1 MNSDACHE
9 FLLEE
14 PQMVLAVEPRSGGD
28 AMTPERMGAIQARL
42 KATAGLQITAHMS
55 GSRGVAMCDWL
66 RHTPADLRD
75 LLAEVERLRALVDG
89 DAYRA
94 GQEAMLDRARA
105 VCRQRAERHQRE
117 VDRAEWQGTDSRV
130 DGARMAE
137 AEACADAIL
146 ALEVG

>member
-1 MNSDACHE
+1 MSSDACHE

-89 DAYRA
+89 DACRA
-94 GQEAMLDRARA
+94 GQEAMKERALA
-105 VCRQRAERHQRE
+105 IARE
-117 VDRAEWQGTDSRV
+117 ASGNE
-130 DGARMAE
+130 MAE
-137 AEACADAIL
+137 YDSDTWTEAWQCACDHIFNDIH
-146 ALEVG
+146 ALEVEL